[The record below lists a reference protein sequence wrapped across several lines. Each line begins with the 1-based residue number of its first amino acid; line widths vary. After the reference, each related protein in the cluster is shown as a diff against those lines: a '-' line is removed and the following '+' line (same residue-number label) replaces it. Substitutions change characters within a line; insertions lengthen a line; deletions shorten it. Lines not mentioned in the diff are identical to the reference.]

1 MLQLMEIIETDIDEI
16 LNQTF
21 ILSFENENLPEKI
34 WFLLKNDSRIHWIVI
49 ILIIHLYPSNR
60 ITTNEEV
67 DNTLK
72 ELKNNFLEYYIE
84 LTKRMRL
91 VPVSAS

>member
-34 WFLLKNDSRIHWIVI
+34 WFLLKNDSRIH
-49 ILIIHLYPSNR
+49 
-60 ITTNEEV
+60 
-67 DNTLK
+67 
-72 ELKNNFLEYYIE
+72 
-84 LTKRMRL
+84 
-91 VPVSAS
+91 